1 MTTILIA
8 EDHLVTQRV
17 LSKRLRDA
25 GHQVITVTNGCD
37 AFDRLRETE
46 VDIVITDLAMPK
58 MDGLTLLKKI
68 RADATYAHIPIIV
81 LTASALDEQRLEASA
96 AGADAFLEKPVSSW
110 ELESTLRRF
119 MTGTTPP
126 SHA

>member
-25 GHQVITVTNGCD
+25 GHQVITASNGRD
-37 AFDRLRETE
+37 AWDQLSETD

-68 RADATYAHIPIIV
+68 RTESADIHIPIIV
-81 LTASALDEQRLEASA
+81 LTANVLDEQRLEARA
-96 AGADAFLEKPVSSW
+96 AGANAFLEKPVSSW
-110 ELESTLRRF
+110 ELESTLSQF
-119 MTGTTPP
+119 LTGDTTP
-126 SHA
+126 SHE